1 MSRWTSPH
9 PPRCHRCFSLLSVCT
24 DPLPL
29 KKKKNQFWLFL
40 GMCSVFL
47 VNLEAIKIYTTQQP
61 SKQNIA
67 DEMSLQRE
75 IGFSSL
81 FLIGNVYVCECE
93 GGGGGGGE
101 RNSVLPR
108 QRRLINLI
116 CLLPCLRCFY
126 LLFHRR
132 MPHQLIPIVAL
143 SCFVFSRFSLLL
155 FTWFDRVLASGSKTV
170 TLVAAWQEFDQ
181 GEMSVGVPVSSG
193 SDQTSLKRETEP
205 DLIRGH
211 FCNVGVRQ
219 VDTMSAQ

>member
-1 MSRWTSPH
+1 
-9 PPRCHRCFSLLSVCT
+9 
-24 DPLPL
+24 
-29 KKKKNQFWLFL
+29 
-40 GMCSVFL
+40 
-47 VNLEAIKIYTTQQP
+47 
-61 SKQNIA
+61 
-67 DEMSLQRE
+67 
-75 IGFSSL
+75 
-81 FLIGNVYVCECE
+81 
-93 GGGGGGGE
+93 
-101 RNSVLPR
+101 
-108 QRRLINLI
+108 
-116 CLLPCLRCFY
+116 
-126 LLFHRR
+126 